1 MRLAELVGG
10 QGERKQGTVG
20 NLQQEEGR
28 SAGNSGSRVGRR
40 VVEGRRVSSGTF
52 GLAYPCRR
60 NRQEP
65 LLTKVPGL
73 PFCVGLCTFGGAAFA
88 LPFVPVGIPAAF
100 LARNSANR
108 FFSSSGVSIL
118 IFLEGRSWPGG
129 GFPVA
134 LKRSSWAAQ

>member
-1 MRLAELVGG
+1 MA
-10 QGERKQGTVG
+10 
-20 NLQQEEGR
+20 
-28 SAGNSGSRVGRR
+28 
-40 VVEGRRVSSGTF
+40 SSGTYV
-52 GLAYPCRR
+52 LARSRCWSRMRPI
-60 NRQEP
+60 
-65 LLTKVPGL
+65 LTKVPGL
-73 PFCVGLCTFGGAAFA
+73 PFCAGLCTFAGAAFA

-100 LARNSANR
+100 LARNSANL